1 MVGDKPFLG
10 VGFPPLKSAWIS
22 MATVEILF
30 WQSCQISW
38 LEEDAD
44 HAVLI
49 GLQPLCQQSVMS
61 FIEAAFSNYDMW
73 ILRTL
78 PFDLALG
85 VPVRR
90 NETSARGEGLRDFC
104 HWAPVRPVLDRVIR
118 VSGTHSLPSSWAHHS
133 GLRASTSADM
143 LDLITATGWLDYS
156 RHWLKYLDNFLLG
169 DQHRRTPTFREHR
182 HAPGCLG
189 LPLSGNLLKVTH
201 ILTLFRLFQRHWARC

>member
-10 VGFPPLKSAWIS
+10 VGFPPLKSVWIS

-30 WQSCQISW
+30 WQPCQISW
-38 LEEDAD
+38 LEGDAD
-44 HAVLI
+44 HVVLI
-49 GLQPLCQQSVMS
+49 VLQPLCQQSVMS

-90 NETSARGEGLRDFC
+90 NKTSARGEGLRDFC

-118 VSGTHSLPSSWAHHS
+118 VSGTTFASLQ
-133 GLRASTSADM
+133 LSTSLRPTS
-143 LDLITATGWLDYS
+143 LDFCRHARFDYS
-156 RHWLKYLDNFLLG
+156 NRLIRL
-169 DQHRRTPTFREHR
+169 QQ
-182 HAPGCLG
+182 A
-189 LPLSGNLLKVTH
+189 
-201 ILTLFRLFQRHWARC
+201 LT